1 MKKFLAVAV
10 VAAFAQFGFAEGEP
24 EGEVLGEFLY
34 QTRTGVVVT
43 VEVAA
48 DNVRTLA
55 AMPYGRGKG
64 TKIVKTGPGKLVI
77 KDLRNY
83 PGQVI
88 VEAGAIR
95 IGDIDED
102 VGESEVCDIQN
113 LSLANGTE
121 VEVAEGKTARIAGID
136 FSTRFTKSGGG
147 TLEIVN
153 TANKR
158 LVNVKLTGGS
168 IVYVNEPTVSS
179 LAQLAAGPS
188 FHLDANDLN
197 SFEFS
202 SGTTISKWY
211 DAKGVKYA
219 GKAAG
224 SPTLVVGATTNQT
237 TGAELN
243 AVSFGGFR
251 DSSRVKF
258 SEAAHGVR
266 TAFVV
271 AAKGGSNQIGMLL
284 GTAPNWCLDSANS
297 PDTAKDIADFKYGTD
312 TSGWPNRA
320 FEADTS
326 RNYTVRNSAT
336 CGTTTYYYDGAE
348 GGTTSGETTDPKN
361 VPAPTS
367 TQNYILHEIRLPV
380 GAHVSSLAGWGA
392 NYLYSGGWR
401 YGEVILYEREL
412 TARERIATRNYL
424 AKKWLGK
431 TDAELTPL
439 PDAPADP
446 DPFVLPEYEA
456 EDGGT
461 LAVAAGETFWAD
473 LFTGKGTFTKE
484 GEGTLAVKDF
494 VGYEGTLTVAGG
506 TLKLTGERPAY
517 EPVDPATLDPALHFD
532 ASAADSFTY
541 VDESKRTFSAWA
553 SKNGAGVSAKR
564 KLNCLDAGAAM
575 SVKPSEA
582 LGGKDYVN
590 FPSYTG
596 AHFRDDTTGVTNTY
610 CVRTMITLVGS
621 QNGGGMLLGG
631 TDSSD
636 PFFRGPNGHGG
647 SASDPILWGGT
658 GSTEPTRHG
667 EFYLNFERLANSM
680 SAYGNTDVRD
690 PTEVCLSGGWDVVGF
705 RASGSD
711 LSTHKPMCQGLAFES
726 IPTHYRDGK
735 QNLAEVAIWT
745 NVLSAADVQGMGA
758 YLKLKW
764 NQAPIWERSRVN
776 GLALDVAEG
785 ATIDLGG
792 TTQYVKTLTGAGM
805 VQNGT
810 LCLGEIAL
818 DCAEPRELSV
828 SLDLS
833 DTAKITVGNL
843 AQAAVGSKT
852 TLLTAPSITGTLEG
866 AEIVYPDGVP
876 PTVEAMLSVEDGALV
891 LTVSQKAYVKTLAP
905 VNGSLVPVAA
915 EQTTAVD
922 YVVGEGTFTKTG
934 AGTLAAK
941 DVVGYTGIV
950 AVAGGTLTLTGERPP
965 YEPAMPDS
973 TDLVLHLDAADLS
986 TFDTTDVD
994 GRAMIDEW
1002 RSKTPNGWRA
1012 KSRLVP
1018 YQSYHVRLEADPTL
1032 GGAPTVRIPD
1042 NGSRGM
1048 AFYDADGSRVGSTN
1062 VLSALWILG
1071 SQEGGGFLFG
1081 QELDNGVK
1089 ASDGWHRGESGWG
1102 GRSSDYIF
1110 FSGAFD
1116 GVRTAEMY
1124 VNDQRLCASA
1134 NWPKGIGDHTPQ
1146 NTGLSGGWDF
1156 VSLRVWKNVYA
1167 NKVAA
1172 DGLAFH
1178 TNDSYGR
1185 SGKQRLAEV
1194 LIYERQLTEDEA
1206 FKAGAYLR
1214 VKWGLEP
1221 TWQRSRV
1228 NAFGVNVAAD
1238 ATLDLGGSTKYVK
1251 SLGGA
1256 GTVANGT
1263 VVADELVLDAIAAAP
1278 LALTATLDLAET
1290 TRITVRNVAQA
1301 AVGAKTLLTGAEIVG
1316 SLDGIEIVG
1325 LTDGMPET
1333 RTATLAL
1340 EGDALVLTVVQ
1351 TPWMKTLAPADGS
1364 SVLVPDGETTLAD
1377 FVVGEGAFTKTGA
1390 GALGLKDLVGYTGV
1404 VAVAEGTLKLTGVL
1418 PPVEP
1423 AMPSAENCVMHLDA
1437 SDLDSLTLVEQGGKT
1452 YVSEWRSQTPN
1463 GWRVTPTAGSVTS
1476 YPIFADDSDLAYNAG
1491 SVRIQSSTGMWFKDA
1506 DGNKVMTTNVLSALW
1521 ILGSQEGGG
1530 FLLGTSQTYN
1540 GRKSHF
1546 FRGANGGDYG
1556 SNPNDYLFY
1565 VGAADGARTMEMYVN
1580 DKHLCG
1586 AGGWPCGVL
1595 PDTPMN
1601 TGLSGKWDYIFGR
1614 VQDWSY
1620 RNKVAADSLAYNP
1633 DTSSRSGHQRLAEL
1647 MIFER
1652 VIPAAEER
1660 AASAYLRVKWGLE
1673 PTWQR
1678 SQTNAFGVDVAK
1690 DATLDLGGTNQFLAA
1705 VGGAGAVVNGD
1716 LTAAGL
1722 VASADGAL
1730 TVSGSFTATD
1740 GFTVDLRQL
1749 PAGLEGE
1756 ITILTAMDGI
1766 VNKTAIRQATILS
1779 DDYPEARAH
1788 IRGNKVIVSLQ
1799 RKGALLIVR

>member
-1 MKKFLAVAV
+1 MKKFLAVAA

-48 DNVRTLA
+48 DSVRTLA

-64 TKIVKTGPGKLVI
+64 TKIVKTGPGKLII

-168 IVYVNEPTVSS
+168 IIYVNEPTVSS

-224 SPTLVVGATTNQT
+224 SPKLVVGATTNQT

-392 NYLYSGGWR
+392 NYLHSGGWR

-461 LAVAAGETFWAD
+461 LAVAAGETFWTS
-473 LFTGKGTFTKE
+473 LFTGSGAFTKD

-494 VGYEGTLTVAGG
+494 VGYDGTLTVAAG

-532 ASAADSFTY
+532 ASAAESFTY
-541 VDESKRTFSAWA
+541 IDESKRTFSAWA

-564 KLNCLDAGAAM
+564 KLNSTSSGM
-575 SVKPSEA
+575 SVKSSED
-582 LGGKDYVN
+582 LGGKDYVY
-590 FPSYTG
+590 FQTG
-596 AHFRDDTTGVTNTY
+596 AHFRDDATGVTNTY
-610 CVRTMITLVGS
+610 CVKTMVMLVGS
-621 QNGGGMLLGG
+621 QRGGGMLLGG
-631 TDSSD
+631 NETALKD
-636 PFFRGPNGHGG
+636 PFFRGPNNYGG
-647 SASDPILWGGT
+647 VASDPILWS
-658 GSTEPTRHG
+658 GSGATEPARHG

-680 SAYGNTDVRD
+680 SAYGNAGVRD
-690 PTEVCLSGGWDVVGF
+690 PGVVGLSGGWDVVGF
-705 RASGSD
+705 RASDSN
-711 LSTHKPMCQGLAFES
+711 LSTHKPMCQGLAYES
-726 IPTHYRDGK
+726 EPAHGRDGR

-745 NVLSAADVQGMGA
+745 NILNAADVQGMGV

-764 NQAPIWERSRVN
+764 NQAPTWERSRVN

-785 ATIDLGG
+785 ATLDLGG
-792 TTQYVKTLTGAGM
+792 TTQYVKTLTGAGT
-805 VQNGT
+805 VRNGT

-818 DCAEPRELSV
+818 DCTEPCEMAV

-843 AQAAVGSKT
+843 AQAEIGSKT

-876 PTVEAMLSVEDGALV
+876 PTVEATLSVEDGALV

-905 VNGSLVPVAA
+905 ADGSSVPVAA
-915 EQTTAVD
+915 ACMTAVD
-922 YVVGEGTFTKTG
+922 YVVGEGSFTKTG

-941 DVVGYTGIV
+941 DVVGYTGVV
-950 AVAGGTLTLTGERPP
+950 AVAEGTLTLTGERPP

-986 TFDTTDVD
+986 TFVTTNVG
-994 GRAMIDEW
+994 GRALIKSW
-1002 RSKTPNGWRA
+1002 RSKTPNGWKAVPRLSTYPSNRA
-1012 KSRLVP
+1012 
-1018 YQSYHVRLEADPTL
+1018 RLEADATL

-1048 AFYDADGSRVGSTN
+1048 AFYDADGNRVASTN
-1062 VLSALWILG
+1062 VQSALWILG

-1089 ASDGWHRGESGWG
+1089 ASDGWHRGEG
-1102 GRSSDYIF
+1102 GYGGNATDAIF
-1110 FSGAFD
+1110 YSGAFD

-1124 VNDQRLCASA
+1124 VNDLRLCDSD
-1134 NWPKGIGDHTPQ
+1134 NWPKRKSDRTPQ

-1156 VSLRVWKNVYA
+1156 ISLRVWKNVYA
-1167 NKVAA
+1167 YKVAA

-1178 TNDSYGR
+1178 TSDPSGR

-1194 LIYERQLTEDEA
+1194 LIYERQLTETET

-1228 NAFGVNVAAD
+1228 NAFGVSVAAD

-1278 LALTATLDLAET
+1278 LGLTATLDLSET
-1290 TRITVRNVAQA
+1290 TRISVRNVAA
-1301 AVGAKTLLTGAEIVG
+1301 TPVGTKTLLAATEVKGT
-1316 SLDGIEIVG
+1316 LDGIEIVG
-1325 LTDGMPET
+1325 LTDGMPPT
-1333 RTATLAL
+1333 RSVTLTL
-1340 EGDALVLTVVQ
+1340 EDNALVLTVFQV
-1351 TPWMKTLAPADGS
+1351 PWLKTLAPADGS
-1364 SVLVPDGETTLAD
+1364 SVLVPVGETTLAD
-1377 FVVGEGAFTKTGA
+1377 FVVGEGAFTKIGA
-1390 GALGLKDLVGYTGV
+1390 GALGLKDLVGYTGI

-1463 GWRVTPTAGSVTS
+1463 GWRVTPTAGSVAS
-1476 YPIFADDSDLAYNAG
+1476 YPIFAPDSDLAYDAG
-1491 SVRIQSSTGMWFKDA
+1491 SVRIQNSTGMWFRDA
-1506 DGNKVMTTNVLSALW
+1506 DGNKVMTTNVLSAIW
-1521 ILGSQEGGG
+1521 ILGSQVGGG

-1546 FRGANGGDYG
+1546 FRGAHGGDYG

-1565 VGAADGARTMEMYVN
+1565 EGAADGVRTMEMYVN

-1586 AGGWPCGVL
+1586 SKGWPCGEL

-1614 VQDWSY
+1614 VQDWNY

-1633 DTSSRSGHQRLAEL
+1633 DTSLRSGHQRLAEL
-1647 MIFER
+1647 MVFER
-1652 VIPAAEER
+1652 VVPAAEER

-1678 SQTNAFGVDVAK
+1678 SQTNGFGVDVAG
-1690 DATLDLGGTNQFLAA
+1690 DATLDLGGTNQYLR
-1705 VGGAGAVVNGD
+1705 VIGGAGSVVNGD
-1716 LTAAGL
+1716 LTAAEL
-1722 VASADGAL
+1722 VASPAGPL
-1730 TVSGSFTATD
+1730 SVSGSFTAAD
-1740 GFTVDLRQL
+1740 DFTVDLRQL
-1749 PAGLEGE
+1749 PAGLDGE
-1756 ITILTAMDGI
+1756 ITILTAAGGI
-1766 VNKTAIRQATILS
+1766 VNGTAIRSATVVS
-1779 DDYPEARAH
+1779 DEYPEARAH
-1788 IRGNKVIVSLQ
+1788 VRSGTVFVRLKPL
-1799 RKGALLIVR
+1799 GALLIVR